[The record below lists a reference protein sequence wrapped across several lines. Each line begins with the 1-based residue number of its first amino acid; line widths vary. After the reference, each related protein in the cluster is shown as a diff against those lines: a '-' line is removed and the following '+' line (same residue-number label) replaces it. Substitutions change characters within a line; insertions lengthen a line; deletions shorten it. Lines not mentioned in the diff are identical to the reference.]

1 MSSRILLIEDN
12 EQNRYLA
19 TFLLERHGY
28 QVESAEDGAK
38 GVQAAA
44 AHPPDIILLDIQLP
58 QMDGHAVARALR
70 ELRTLDATPII
81 AVTSYA
87 MVGDREKSLAAG
99 CDGYIEKPIDPDTFV
114 ETVRTI
120 VDSVRS
126 TRGRT

>member
-1 MSSRILLIEDN
+1 MSSRILMIEDN

-19 TFLLERHGY
+19 TFLLERNGF
-28 QVESAEDGAK
+28 QVESAVDGAA
-38 GVQAAA
+38 GLRAAA
-44 AHPPDIILLDIQLP
+44 SNPPDIILLDIQLP

-70 ELRTLDATPII
+70 ELRELDRTPII

-114 ETVRTI
+114 DTIRDIVEQVRHI
-120 VDSVRS
+120 
-126 TRGRT
+126 RGRA